1 MHVDVNGCQ
10 IWYDLRGEGDP
21 LLLLHGFMG
30 AGTNWQHVFRTDPA
44 GFHLIVPD
52 LRGHGRS
59 TNPSGVFTFRQAAL
73 DLFALLDQLGI
84 HRVQAIGLSGGGIA
98 LLHMATLQPSR
109 VQAMVLVSVP
119 PRFPASAKGI
129 QARFTA
135 DLIPETERAA
145 MRAWHIHGESQI
157 QALIAQTRAFS
168 INDADVGFTRD
179 ALAAVSADTLIV
191 FGDRESFQGEPLYPV
206 SLAFEL
212 HEAIPRSFLWIV
224 PNGGHGPIFGA
235 HAPAFV
241 ATATAFLRGE
251 WRATTTLR
259 N

>member
-1 MHVDVNGCQ
+1 MHVDVNGCE
-10 IWYDLRGEGDP
+10 IWYDRRGEGDP
-21 LLLLHGFMG
+21 VLLLHGFMG
-30 AGTNWQHVFRTDPA
+30 AGANWQHVFPTDPA
-44 GFHLIVPD
+44 GFQLIIPD

-73 DLFALLDQLGI
+73 DLFALLDALGI
-84 HRVQAIGLSGGGIA
+84 HRVRAIGVSGGGIA

-119 PRFPASAKGI
+119 PRFPASAKAI

-135 DLIPETERAA
+135 DRIPETERAA
-145 MRAWHIHGESQI
+145 MRVWHVHGDAQI
-157 QALIAQTRAFS
+157 QALIEQTRAFS
-168 INDADVGFTRD
+168 VNDADVGFTTD
-179 ALAAVSADTLIV
+179 SLAAVSADTLIV
-191 FGDRESFQGEPLYPV
+191 FGDRERFQGEPLYPV

-212 HEAIPRSFLWIV
+212 HDAIPGSFLWVV

-241 ATATAFLRGE
+241 ATAIPFLRGE
-251 WRATTTLR
+251 WRATATSR
-259 N
+259 D